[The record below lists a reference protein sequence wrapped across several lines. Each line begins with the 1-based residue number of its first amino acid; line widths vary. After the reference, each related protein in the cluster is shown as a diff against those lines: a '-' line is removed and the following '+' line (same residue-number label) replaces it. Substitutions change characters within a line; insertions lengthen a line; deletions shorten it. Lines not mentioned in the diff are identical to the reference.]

1 MRRQI
6 LMIFAFLS
14 VNWAV
19 NAQIK
24 TSEMERFI
32 LVVHGGAGTIL
43 KKNMT
48 DEKEKAYKDKLEEA
62 MKIGHEILKK
72 GGTSVDAVE
81 ATIEVLEDSPLFNA
95 GKGAVFTSDG
105 KNEMDAS
112 IMDGKTLNAGAVAE
126 IRTVKNPISLAR
138 KVMESSPHVM
148 MTGKGAAKFARD
160 NDIEMVDTS
169 YFYDEMRWKQWNKIK
184 DTKEQKM
191 DHSED
196 RGEIS
201 PPSPPKG
208 KGEPIHLNSSPGP
221 KEEGSQQP
229 FFDIEFN
236 PKIDSKYGT
245 VGAVALDKYG
255 NIAAGTSTGGM
266 TNKMYGRVGDS
277 PIIGAGTYA
286 NNNTCAVSCTGH
298 GEYFI
303 RSVVAYDISA
313 LMEYKNMTVKEAA
326 DEVIHKKLPELGGSG
341 GVIAVDAK
349 GNFTM
354 PFNTEGM
361 YRGVV
366 KENGKIEVFIYKE

>member
-1 MRRQI
+1 
-6 LMIFAFLS
+6 MIFAFLS
-14 VNWAV
+14 INYCV
-19 NAQIK
+19 NAQTK
-24 TSEMERFI
+24 TSDMERFI

-43 KKNMT
+43 KKNMST
-48 DEKEKAYKDKLEEA
+48 EMEKAYKDKLNEA
-62 MKIGHEILKK
+62 MKMGYDVLKE

-81 ATIEVLEDSPLFNA
+81 ATIKILEDSPLFNA
-95 GKGAVFTSDG
+95 GKGSVFTNDG

-112 IMDGKTLNAGAVAE
+112 IMDGKTLNAGAVADVRA
-126 IRTVKNPISLAR
+126 IKNPISLAR
-138 KVMESSPHVM
+138 KIMENSPHVM
-148 MTGKGAAKFARD
+148 LAGKGAKKFARN
-160 NDIEMVDTS
+160 NDIEIVDTS

-191 DHSED
+191 DHSD
-196 RGEIS
+196 DN
-201 PPSPPKG
+201 PSPVPVKGQEEPTRKKSHTNPSPKD
-208 KGEPIHLNSSPGP
+208 
-221 KEEGSQQP
+221 EGSQQP

-236 PKIDSKYGT
+236 SKIDSKYGT

-255 NIAAGTSTGGM
+255 NLAAGTSTGGM
-266 TNKMYGRVGDS
+266 TNKMFGRIGDS

-286 NNNTCAVSCTGH
+286 NNKTCAVSCTGH

-313 LMEYKNMTVKEAA
+313 LMEYKNMTLKEAA
-326 DEVIHKKLPELGGSG
+326 DEVIYRKLPKLGGSG

-361 YRGVV
+361 YRGFV
-366 KENGKIEVFIYKE
+366 KEDGKVEVFIYKE